1 MIAGINKIVVF
12 QSLVAKLME
21 IDLHNTVAENCPKDI
36 KQKLMISN
44 NILSWD
50 VKGKKCVVGCHRDQF
65 YV

>member
-1 MIAGINKIVVF
+1 
-12 QSLVAKLME
+12 ME